1 MIDFINKTISGFFG
15 KKSDR
20 DIKSI
25 DPIVAKIHASYAII
39 EKLSNDG
46 LRQKSNE
53 LKAKVA
59 AAVQAEEQRVKDL
72 KAKVETE
79 EVSDVDEKEKI
90 YVEIDLLNKEI
101 TKKIQTALDEVLPD
115 AFAIVK
121 ETAKR
126 FKENEQLEVT
136 ATSFDR
142 ELAAKKGNVIIQG
155 EKAFYKNH
163 WIAAGNTVTWD
174 MVHYDVQLIG

>member
-25 DPIVAKIHASYAII
+25 DPIVTKIHESYQII

-59 AAVQAEEQRVKDL
+59 AAINAEEQRVKDL
-72 KAKVETE
+72 KAKVETDE
-79 EVSDVDEKEKI
+79 IADVDEKERI
-90 YVEIDLLNKEI
+90 YVEIDALNKEI
-101 TKKIQTALDEVLPD
+101 S
-115 AFAIVK
+115 
-121 ETAKR
+121 
-126 FKENEQLEVT
+126 NEQWTEKHGQENKNKVRYIVVLDLE
-136 ATSFDR
+136 
-142 ELAAKKGNVIIQG
+142 
-155 EKAFYKNH
+155 YK
-163 WIAAGNTVTWD
+163 D
-174 MVHYDVQLIG
+174 E